1 MTEDEADESPLITA
15 IRSLGRQV
23 AAEVQAS
30 ARHVVVSLAV
40 LAAMALVALVAAAVS
55 IGIGMVFI
63 ARGVHTIIQL
73 LIGIGWI
80 ADFATGII
88 FTALPLLMIAIARR
102 RAQPHA
108 DPEPPTPPG

>member
-1 MTEDEADESPLITA
+1 MTEDEAEESPLITA
-15 IRSLGRQV
+15 IRNLGRQV

-40 LAAMALVALVAAAVS
+40 LAAMALVVLVATAVS

-80 ADFATGII
+80 ADVATGII
-88 FTALPLLMIAIARR
+88 FTALPIMAIAIARR

-108 DPEPPTPPG
+108 DTESTSPPG